1 VAVDKFVIKTDVA
14 GVALDFGN
22 ENQRFL
28 GKLSIADTCQ
38 YMEHGH
44 FDKGSMG
51 PKVEAAARFVKNT
64 GKRAEIISIYNNV
77 EATVVGKAGTE
88 FII

>member
-1 VAVDKFVIKTDVA
+1 
-14 GVALDFGN
+14 
-22 ENQRFL
+22 
-28 GKLSIADTCQ
+28 
-38 YMEHGH
+38 
-44 FDKGSMG
+44 MG